1 MAPVGGLLW
10 RSLRPYQIWGANTD
24 VGKTVFATIL
34 GAAVLN
40 DRRWRNEFLS
50 YLKPVSTGPADDA
63 DLRQSFHKRLSA
75 KSFVEYDEPVSPDI
89 AATKS
94 GKVGLSPNSPDHS
107 SNLLKAPM
115 QDSHLVTL
123 IHNHIARASRDPG
136 WIFCETAGGVH
147 SPSPSGT
154 SQADLYRPLRL
165 PAILI
170 GDSKLGGIS
179 ATISAFESLR
189 IRGYDIEAV
198 MLFNDEKYR
207 NHQYLTTYFQKF
219 GIRCVTVRAPP
230 ERLPSPKAERGSMYN
245 YCDAMSRSNKMKEF
259 LRDLAVRHDERFN
272 ALAKMS
278 TQAHRTIWYPFT
290 QQKLLT
296 PENITA
302 IDSASGDYFQTF
314 SAEPPPRCPANRPTE
329 ETVAEEDAAE
339 EDAAEEDAAEEDPTE
354 EDDDLSEADKAKR
367 ARRTKYREEKKNRK
381 APSLPKPSHLRPSFD
396 GSASWWTQGLGHA
409 NPQLTLAA
417 AYAAGRYGHVMFAEA
432 VHQPALQ
439 LAQMLLKGSNNPR
452 LSRVFYSDNGST
464 GTEVAVK
471 MALRAARLR
480 YGWGPRE
487 DLSIL
492 GLKGSYHGD
501 TMGAMDC
508 SEPGTYNEKIEWYR
522 GKGFWFDFP
531 TVKMANGKWTV
542 EIPAQL
548 RTQLGES
555 TTFDSLDEIF
565 DVHGRDKTDLRRLY
579 ENFFQDT
586 LRGLQKDGRKFGAL
600 MLEPVVL
607 GAGGMLLVDPLFQ
620 RTLINVVRRSPELFA
635 SDSKRPSDEN
645 NWSGLPVVFDE
656 VFTGLYRLGRFSA
669 ASLLDVHPDITV
681 NAKLLTGGL
690 LPLATTM
697 ASDQIF
703 QAFASDDK
711 SDALLHGHSYTAH
724 PVGCQVA
731 IESVGT
737 LQAMEQQDKWNEF
750 REMWRVP
757 PTPSDAADS
766 NDRLSNVWSVWSYP
780 FVEELSSMDKVEGVW
795 ALGSV
800 LAIHLKDEAG
810 AGYKSTAARALQA
823 ELLAGASLRTFGS
836 DPTVRNNNFSRQNQ
850 PIDGSNVHSRVLGN
864 VLYLMASQTST
875 PQTIE
880 GIEEWLLESDTLV

>member
-34 GAAVLN
+34 GAAVKS
-40 DRRWRNEFLS
+40 DRRWRDDTLT
-50 YLKPVSTGPADDA
+50 YLKPVSTGSADEA
-63 DLRQSFHKRLSA
+63 DLRQVCLYST
-75 KSFVEYDEPVSPDI
+75 PDI
-89 AATKS
+89 AAAKS
-94 GKVGLSPNSPDHS
+94 GKVGLPPNSPEHS

-115 QDSHLVTL
+115 QDSFLVTL
-123 IHNHIARASRDPG
+123 CHNYISRASRNPG
-136 WIFCETAGGVH
+136 WLFCETAGGVH
-147 SPSPSGT
+147 SPGPSGT

-189 IRGYDIEAV
+189 IRGYDVEAV
-198 MLFNDEKYR
+198 MLFENEKYR
-207 NHQYLTTYFQKF
+207 NHEYLTTHFQKF
-219 GIRCVTVRAPP
+219 GIRCVTISAPP
-230 ERLPSPKAERGSMYN
+230 ERNPDPKAEKGSLHHYH
-245 YCDAMSRSNKMKEF
+245 DAMSRSNNIKNF
-259 LRDLAVRHDERFN
+259 VRDLAARHEERFK
-272 ALAKMS
+272 ALANMS
-278 TQAHRTIWYPFT
+278 TKAHETIWYPFT

-314 SAEPPPRCPANRPTE
+314 SANPPPRCAANNPTG
-329 ETVAEEDAAE
+329 ET
-339 EDAAEEDAAEEDPTE
+339 AAEEDPTE
-354 EDDDLSEADKAKR
+354 EDDGVSEADANKY
-367 ARRTKYREEKKNRK
+367 ARRKKYREAKKERR
-381 APSLPKPSHLRPSFD
+381 AAVSPKPSHLRPSFD

-508 SEPGTYNEKIEWYR
+508 SEPGTYNEKVEWYR

-565 DVHGRDKTDLRRLY
+565 DVHGRDKTDLCRRY
-579 ENFFQDT
+579 ENFFYDT
-586 LRGLQKDGRKFGAL
+586 LKGLQEDGRKFGAL

-620 RTLINVVRRSPELFA
+620 RTLINVVRRSPRLFA
-635 SDSKRPSDEN
+635 SDSIHKKEAKRPVDEN

-697 ASDQIF
+697 ASDRIF

-731 IESVGT
+731 VESVGT
-737 LQAMEQQDKWNEF
+737 LQAMEQQDKWNDF

-757 PTPSDAADS
+757 PMPSDDGK
-766 NDRLSNVWSVWSYP
+766 DRRSNVWSVWSYP
-780 FVEELSSMDKVEGVW
+780 FVDELSQMDNVEGVW

-800 LAIHLKDEAG
+800 LAIHMKDDAG
-810 AGYKSTAARALQA
+810 SGYKSTAARALQA
-823 ELLAGASLRTFGS
+823 ELLAGASLRTFGR
-836 DPTVRNNNFSRQNQ
+836 DPTRDMDDSSRINM
-850 PIDGSNVHSRVLGN
+850 PVDVSNVHSRVLGN

-875 PQTIE
+875 PETIE
-880 GIEEWLLESDTLV
+880 GIEEWLLEADAFI